1 MSARVDQRTLVLL
14 RHAKAERAPGKA
26 DHDRELTP
34 RGRRDARAV
43 GQWLRDAADTG
54 LLPSGALDLVL
65 CSTSERTSQ
74 TLDAVR
80 EGGGSVKETLFDE
93 RIYDA
98 GADGLLGLLRD
109 VPDSVGT
116 VLMIGHAPGIPGLA
130 TALLQDRGGSADR
143 ADRDDPDGD
152 DPDGE
157 DPDGGDP
164 DVASTDAA
172 ERVSHGFPTCGLAVL
187 ELRDRWASLAPETAS
202 LRAFVVPRG

>member
-14 RHAKAERAPGKA
+14 RHAKAEQVRGKA

-80 EGGGSVKETLFDE
+80 EGGGSVRETLFDE
-93 RIYDA
+93 RIYEA
-98 GADGLLGLLRD
+98 GADGLLGVLRD
-109 VPDSVGT
+109 VPDSVST
-116 VLMIGHAPGIPGLA
+116 VLMIGHAPGIPALA
-130 TALLQDRGGSADR
+130 TALRRGRDRSTEGV
-143 ADRDDPDGD
+143 DPDEADIDEAGT
-152 DPDGE
+152 E
-157 DPDGGDP
+157 T
-164 DVASTDAA
+164 AK
-172 ERVSHGFPTCGLAVL
+172 RVSQGFPTCGLAVL
-187 ELRDRWASLAPETAS
+187 ELRDRWASLAPETAY

>member
-80 EGGGSVKETLFDE
+80 EGGGSVVKTHFDE

-98 GADGLLGLLRD
+98 GADGLLGLLRG
-109 VPDSVGT
+109 VPDSVST
-116 VLMIGHAPGIPGLA
+116 VLMIGHAPGIPALA
-130 TALLQDRGGSADR
+130 TALLRDRGGSTDR
-143 ADRDDPDGD
+143 A
-152 DPDGE
+152 
-157 DPDGGDP
+157 DP
-164 DVASTDAA
+164 DVASPDAA
-172 ERVSHGFPTCGLAVL
+172 ERVSQGFPTCGLAVL
-187 ELRDRWASLAPETAS
+187 ELRERWASLAPETAH